1 VTAAHPRASAFIR
14 GIFALFLIALGS
26 PLGAQV
32 RPNDRWRTIRTEHFR
47 VHFTPELEEL
57 ARRAGANAEEAYAA
71 LSRELRAPR
80 GPIDIVVADN
90 VDYTNGSATMFPSNR
105 IVVYASPPVDVAS
118 LRLYTDWN
126 KLVVTH
132 ELTHIFHLDRTRGWW
147 RAAQYVFGRS
157 PLLFPNA
164 YAPSWITEGLA
175 VYYETRLTGSGRLA
189 GTYHAMVARAGVQ
202 GGSLLRIDELSLA
215 TPRFPGGD
223 VAYGYG
229 ALLIDFLGRTRGSE
243 NVPRFVERMSAQ
255 PVPFFYDIAARRSF
269 GVTLQRGW
277 REWRDSLVQA
287 ESRSRA
293 NGAVAE
299 PLPGW
304 RELTRAGRWAFYPRW
319 EGPGRLVYTASTGRE
334 VPGAYALDVAAGP
347 TDRGRRI
354 GRRNGTDTP
363 NAPLPGGGLLYAQL
377 DYIDPYT
384 LRGDLYIQRDG
395 RERAITRGARLS
407 SPDARASDG
416 AIVAVQS
423 APSTTR
429 LVRVSPEGRSIA
441 PLTSTSPDTQ
451 WAEPRWSPTGDR
463 VAAMRWSRGGRFDV
477 VVLDT
482 AGRLLRTVAGSG
494 MVESAPSWSP
504 DGRAIYFASD
514 RSGTS
519 QIYVVSADS
528 AEGAATPWRLSG
540 APAGI
545 YQPALSP
552 DGRTLAASLFRAD
565 GFHIGVAP
573 LESVGLTGEARAAA
587 TDSVP
592 RRARPELG
600 AAARAAGAVTGY
612 SPWRTLLPRY
622 WLPVATITERDDYAF
637 GAITSGRD
645 VIGRHSYAAQLATP
659 PSRADELDGFFS
671 YSYAG
676 LGRPVL
682 GGSVS
687 QTWDYA
693 LAPVGGIILR
703 HPVTGRADT
712 LRALTQRERTGALS
726 ALFERPR
733 MRTYSYVSV
742 GGERTTYT
750 ITETEPAR
758 ALATTH
764 AVAGRQS
771 AVNSVFE
778 GIGWSNTQRPELSFS
793 PEDGVSLS
801 GSFRQRWVEGQ
812 GSTPLHRV
820 IGVAR
825 GYKSLDL
832 PGYAHHVLA
841 ARVAAGFASEKE
853 ADDFDV
859 GGVSGSSL
867 EVVPGYTIGTS
878 SRSFGVR
885 GYGAGFI
892 SGNRAAAASLEY
904 RAPLLLPARGY
915 PYLPLFFS
923 RTSLTVF
930 GDAGTAWCLTGFDPA
945 TGDRFCALN
954 RPRRTI
960 ASAGA
965 ELNLDAALQY
975 DFTYRFRLGVAAPL
989 SGSGVSGRPSPSLYF
1004 TLGSSF

>member
-1 VTAAHPRASAFIR
+1 MRVR
-14 GIFALFLIALGS
+14 LLLLLIALLVPS
-26 PLGAQV
+26 LAGAQV

-80 GPIDIVVADN
+80 GPIDLVVADN
-90 VDYTNGSATMFPSNR
+90 VDYTNGSATTFPSNR
-105 IVVYASPPVDVAS
+105 IIVYASPPVDVAS

-126 KLVVTH
+126 KLVITH

-147 RAAQYVFGRS
+147 RGAQYVFGRS
-157 PLLFPNA
+157 PLFFPNA

-229 ALLIDFLGRTRGSE
+229 ALLIDFLGRTRGRE
-243 NVPRFVERMSAQ
+243 NVSRFVERMSAQ

-287 ESRSRA
+287 ESRTRA

-319 EGPGRLVYTASTGRE
+319 DGPGRLIYTASTGRE

-354 GRRNGTDTP
+354 GRRNGSDTP

-377 DYIDPYT
+377 DYTDPYT

-429 LVRVSPEGRSIA
+429 LVRVSADGRAIT

-482 AGRLLRTVAGSG
+482 TGRLLRMVAGSG
-494 MVESAPSWSP
+494 MVESAPSWSR
-504 DGRAIYFASD
+504 DGKMLLFASD
-514 RSGTS
+514 RSGAS
-519 QIYVVSADS
+519 QIYMVAADTGVP
-528 AEGAATPWRLSG
+528 APHWQLSS

-545 YQPALSP
+545 FQPALSP
-552 DGRTLAASLFRAD
+552 DGRLIAASLFRAD
-565 GFHIGVAP
+565 GFHIGVGS
-573 LESVGLTGEARAAA
+573 LEGLARAHDSGGP
-587 TDSVP
+587 TDST
-592 RRARPELG
+592 RRRQAPELG
-600 AAARAAGAVTGY
+600 AAARAGGEASGY
-612 SPWRTLLPRY
+612 RPWRTLLPRY
-622 WLPVATITERDDYAF
+622 WLPVATVTERDDYAF

-645 VIGRHSYAAQLATP
+645 VIGRHSYTAQLAAP
-659 PSRADELDGFFS
+659 PGRLDELDGYFS
-671 YSYAG
+671 YGYAG

-682 GGSVS
+682 NGSVA
-687 QTWDYA
+687 QTWEYA
-693 LAPVGGIILR
+693 VAPGAGVVVR
-703 HPVTGRADT
+703 RPSDGRTDT

-726 ALFERPR
+726 AFFERPR
-733 MRTYSYVSV
+733 MRTYAYFSA
-742 GGERTTYT
+742 GAERTTYT

-764 AVAGRQS
+764 AVFGRQ
-771 AVNSVFE
+771 AVVNSLSE
-778 GIGWSNTQRPELSFS
+778 TLGWSNTQRPELSFS

-801 GSFRQRWVEGQ
+801 ASVRQRWREGE
-812 GSTPLHRV
+812 GSTPTHRV
-820 IGVAR
+820 IGIAR
-825 GYKSLDL
+825 AYKSLDL

-841 ARVAAGFASEKE
+841 ARAAAGFASVRDP
-853 ADDFDV
+853 DDFGV

-885 GYGAGFI
+885 GYGA
-892 SGNRAAAASLEY
+892 SALTGNRAAAASLEY

-923 RTSLTVF
+923 RTSLNVF
-930 GDAGTAWCLTGFDPA
+930 GDAGSAWCVVDFDRS
-945 TGDRFCALN
+945 TGDPFCS
-954 RPRRTI
+954 REVGRRTI
-960 ASAGA
+960 YSAGA

-975 DFTYRFRLGVAAPL
+975 DFTYRFRVGAAKPLG
-989 SGSGVSGRPSPSLYF
+989 GSSVSGGRSPSFYF